1 MGIWFEVGVLALL
14 ALIFRQLQLNG
25 GATHSVWDK
34 LNQMAE
40 LQRDTEEA
48 INACQVELQFLR
60 LQGERPSDPYDPI

>member
-25 GATHSVWDK
+25 RAVRDVWDK
-34 LNQMAE
+34 LNQIAE
-40 LQRDTEEA
+40 LHRDTSETVS
-48 INACQVELQFLR
+48 ACQMELQFLR